1 MELGLREILVLIGV
15 IVVAAILLDG
25 YRRMRRNRLRMDLM
39 KAPPG
44 SEEGLEGFT
53 SELPNGGA
61 RVVSMHH
68 SLHDLEQDGPDDTR
82 FDAPFGS
89 AQQGDEGR
97 DEVLG
102 SAHAHENA
110 GRNESPG
117 ERRQPGTGGRTQSDL
132 FADDDILLAA
142 RADQQA
148 RLNRATRGKGRP
160 PASAAVEGRP
170 QESVAREPYTQ
181 EHRDQPE
188 ARATQAN
195 RKGQDVE
202 LSAPDIHEVLI
213 INVMSRQG
221 EFSGSELN
229 RVLQSCG
236 FRFGE
241 MNIFHRYEQHSG
253 KGAMLFSAANVVE
266 PGTFDP
272 DNMDHFSTPGICMF
286 MQLPGPKRPM
296 HAFEIMMDSARKIA
310 NLLEADIKDEHHN
323 VLRQQTAEHYRQ
335 RVLDFERKM
344 LTLQGGQRQH

>member
-1 MELGLREILVLIGV
+1 MELGLREILFLIGFV
-15 IVVAAILLDG
+15 VVAGILLDG
-25 YRRMRRNRLRMDLM
+25 YRRMRRNRLHMDLV
-39 KAPPG
+39 KTPPG
-44 SEEGLEGFT
+44 SEQGPDVYT

-61 RVVSMHH
+61 RVVSTHP
-68 SLHDLEQDGPDDTR
+68 SRRNGEQDAPDDTR
-82 FDAPFGS
+82 YDAPFGS
-89 AQQGDEGR
+89 AQQDYDGEDEA
-97 DEVLG
+97 LG

-110 GRNESPG
+110 GQDDAPQG
-117 ERRQPGTGGRTQSDL
+117 DKRQPGAGGRTQSDL

-160 PASAAVEGRP
+160 PASATVEGRP
-170 QESVAREPYTQ
+170 QEASAQ
-181 EHRDQPE
+181 EQ
-188 ARATQAN
+188 RAPSETRAAQGN
-195 RKGQDVE
+195 RKGQETGMSTAD
-202 LSAPDIHEVLI
+202 LNEVLI

-221 EFSGSELN
+221 EFNGSELN

-323 VLRQQTAEHYRQ
+323 ILRQQTAEHYRQ